1 MSLEKKIGI
10 EPLGDARWARV
21 ERAVFRSLSDGDAAA
36 HTEPPAAAVAMLRW
50 KGATALVMAGALAAA
65 FGAVMWKALGP
76 SDAPAG
82 PTRVATAANGSR
94 IEVGESTVD
103 VGPQSAV
110 RLTGDDV
117 HGISVLLDGGRVECD
132 VAPRRGRP
140 PFLVEAG
147 NVEVRVVGTHFVV
160 TRVGDA
166 VTVDV
171 QRGRVEVVSG
181 QEHALVGAGSHWPVS
196 PASAV
201 PSHAPPAMPAGGTS
215 QVSPPEAPSVSEGPP
230 RAAVGD
236 ARATA
241 PGPSHLSPRDQYE
254 AASKL
259 EARQPD
265 AALASYNALATQGG
279 AWGMN
284 ALFAEGRLEADRG
297 RRGNAVRLLQEYLTS
312 YPLGPNAED
321 ARRLLGRMR

>member
-1 MSLEKKIGI
+1 VSLEKKIGI

-21 ERAVFRSLSDGDAAA
+21 ERAVFRSLSDGDAAT

-50 KGATALVMAGALAAA
+50 KGATALVLAGALAAA
-65 FGAVMWKALGP
+65 FGALMSKTLGP

-94 IEVGESTVD
+94 LEVGESTVD

-117 HGISVLLDGGRVECD
+117 HGISVLLDVGRVECD

-140 PFLVEAG
+140 AFLVEAG
-147 NVEVRVVGTHFVV
+147 SVEVRVVGTHFVV

-166 VTVDV
+166 VAVDV

-181 QEHALVGAGSHWPVS
+181 QEHALVGAGSHWPSS

-201 PSHAPPAMPAGGTS
+201 PSHVAPGVPAAGTTPI
-215 QVSPPEAPSVSEGPP
+215 SPRDAPSASEGPP
-230 RAAVGD
+230 HAALAD
-236 ARATA
+236 ARAA
-241 PGPSHLSPRDQYE
+241 PLAPSRLSPRDQYE

-297 RRGNAVRLLQEYLTS
+297 RRASAGHLLQEYLTS

-321 ARRLLGRMR
+321 ARRLLVRIR